1 MNKELGCTAKECNW
15 EGQTY
20 IYVLLLYKLWTSNLI
35 QMTKINNIC
44 THSYPNINNKVWR
57 LEEDKLT
64 LVVKTGSIKALSI
77 LMGAIQEVYLTLFF
91 KSIAFILHFVKSKY
105 ICENI
110 GTNGDYLT

>member
-1 MNKELGCTAKECNW
+1 MNKELDCITKQWHW

-20 IYVLLLYKLWTSNLI
+20 VYVLLLYKLWTSNLM
-35 QMTKINNIC
+35 QTTKINNIC

-77 LMGAIQEVYLTLFF
+77 LMGGQFKKFIAHSSSRVLPLFY
-91 KSIAFILHFVKSKY
+91 ILLRVNIDVK
-105 ICENI
+105 I
-110 GTNGDYLT
+110 